1 MLRLWFWPLIVLAAV
16 LLPGSISAQSTPSR
30 VVAIGDL
37 HGDYDAWQA
46 IARAARLIDAKGR
59 WTGGSATLLQAGDVV
74 DRGPYSLKIIR
85 HLMKLQSEAPKRG
98 GRVIVLV
105 GNHEAMMMTD
115 DMRYV
120 HPGEYKAFADRTSE
134 ARRDRVYEAN
144 KAAIEAAY
152 RARFPDIKPEAIKQ
166 RWIDSNPL
174 GKIEYQ
180 IAWLPDGELGKWA
193 LQNPAVVKLGD
204 TLFVHGGISAAYANI
219 PIDELNRQ
227 VTAALKAQDR
237 APAAIINN
245 PQGPLWYRGLI
256 TRNAAAGDEATVA
269 PVPQGAAQPLSIDQ
283 EIELVLKNYAVK
295 RIVVAHTPS
304 REGIISSAGGRLWRI
319 DSAISRAYAGQPAY
333 LEIIGDRVSAHDVP
347 RPNSKPWEA
356 Q

>member
-1 MLRLWFWPLIVLAAV
+1 MLRLWFWPLILLAAA
-16 LLPGSISAQSTPSR
+16 LLPGSISAQPAPPR
-30 VVAIGDL
+30 IVAIGDL

-46 IARAARLIDAKGR
+46 IAKAARLIDAKGR
-59 WTGGSATLLQAGDVV
+59 WVGSNTTLVQVGDIV

-120 HPGEYKAFADRTSE
+120 HPGEYKAFVDRSSE
-134 ARRDRVYEAN
+134 TRRERIYEAN
-144 KAAIEAAY
+144 KTAIEAAY
-152 RARFPDIKPEAIKQ
+152 RARFPELSPAAIKD
-166 RWIDSNPL
+166 RWIGSTPL
-174 GKIEYQ
+174 GKVEYQ

-193 LQNPAVVKLGD
+193 LQNPAVVKLGN
-204 TLFVHGGISAAYANI
+204 TLFVHGGISGAYAGI
-219 PIDELNRQ
+219 PIDEINRQ
-227 VTAALKAQDR
+227 VSAALRAQDK

-269 PVPQGAAQPLSIDQ
+269 PIPPGAAQSLSIDQ
-283 EIELVLKNYAVK
+283 EIQLVLANYGVK
-295 RIVVAHTPS
+295 RIVVGHTPS
-304 REGIISSAGGRLWRI
+304 REGIISSEGGRLWRI

-333 LEIIGDRVSAHDVP
+333 LEIVGDKVSSHDVP
-347 RPNSKPWEA
+347 RPNSTPWKS